1 MIIKPT
7 YTTESIEKNNI
18 EEYDMMILES
28 LVSRYGSDIMFQSI
42 NESHSY
48 YGTGGRFDRTGGSRV
63 SGFSGFLK
71 ALPSFA
77 ITTLICWPVALLAG
91 LGALSHRL
99 KEKYE
104 DKDSWLNTL
113 NPRFCV
119 DYLATPSRKS
129 KTSDYYSNDNKDK
142 KSWKD
147 RVKDTLF
154 GAGAGAVG
162 AESADIA
169 AKLSKDASIND
180 EDIEEI
186 KEKALNSIFV
196 PYWVTFS
203 NGEIVRVRADS
214 EENAKLMANM
224 IIAYTAKSVYN
235 VLNQNIDRGYPK
247 YIFYFN
253 DGEKCYWSS
262 VSQKQA
268 YKEALLTRTNLCDAM
283 NKMVPGTIVI
293 ENLDKPKVDGKV
305 EVIRGEKIEVP
316 QQNKF
321 LNVTTVQPKRP
332 EEPYLKPLPKPTYKY
347 GSFSPYRVGYA
358 NFLLNIPGYNSG
370 EPAEIAKDFNS
381 RTARDQ
387 IRDIYYKMDKHYDL
401 YKVKMKDGD
410 IYVIP
415 GKGVNEVSKI
425 ALELYYAKVESIK
438 TILQDAAFEEY
449 EDFLTDFG
457 DRINSVQDVKLIDPS
472 EGKDYTIK
480 KGDEASLV
488 KITDKEEENKRY
500 PNFKL

>member
-7 YTTESIEKNNI
+7 YTTESIEKHNI

-63 SGFSGFLK
+63 GGISGMLRSI
-71 ALPSFA
+71 PSLA
-77 ITTLICWPVALLAG
+77 ITTLICWPAVLLAG
-91 LGALSHRL
+91 LGALSHRIR
-99 KEKYE
+99 EKYE
-104 DKDSWLNTL
+104 DKNSWLNRL
-113 NPRFCV
+113 NPRFWV
-119 DYLATPSRKS
+119 DYLATSHKGKS
-129 KTSDYYSNDNKDK
+129 SSSSDKNKEGWFK
-142 KSWKD
+142 RLSKS
-147 RVKDTLF
+147 VL
-154 GAGAGAVG
+154 GGAAGAGDVAG
-162 AESADIA
+162 ATALIKDSSTADSSIDPNEAKNIA
-169 AKLSKDASIND
+169 MNA
-180 EDIEEI
+180 
-186 KEKALNSIFV
+186 IFV
-196 PYWVTFS
+196 PYWITLS
-203 NGEIVRVRADS
+203 NGEILRVRADS
-214 EENAKLMANM
+214 EENAKTMANM
-224 IIAYTAKSVYN
+224 IIAYTTKPCYN
-235 VLNQNIDRGYPK
+235 KLNEKINQGCPK
-247 YIFYFN
+247 YKFYFD
-253 DGEKCYWSS
+253 DGEMCYWSAPT
-262 VSQKQA
+262 QRQA
-268 YKEALLTRTNLCDAM
+268 YNEALNTRKELCDAM
-283 NKMVPGTIVI
+283 NEVMTSSVV
-293 ENLDKPKVDGKV
+293 LDTLEEPKVDGKV

-332 EEPYLKPLPKPTYKY
+332 EEPSLKPLPKPTYKY
-347 GSFSPYRVGYA
+347 GSFSPYKVGYA
-358 NFLLNIPGYNSG
+358 NFILNIPGYNSG

-415 GKGVNEVSKI
+415 GKGINEVSKI
-425 ALELYYAKVESIK
+425 AVELYYAKVESIK
-438 TILQDAAFEEY
+438 TILQDAALEEY

-457 DRINSVQDVKLIDPS
+457 DRINSVKDVKLIDPA

-488 KITDKEEENKRY
+488 KITDKEEKNKRY